1 VFDNMFGSNEDLSPT
16 AQAVPLSIVMIIS
29 VYSLVGKPKGY
40 TLLKISPVVR
50 LAES

>member
-29 VYSLVGKPKGY
+29 VYSLIGKPKGY
-40 TLLKISPVVR
+40 TFENLSCCSVG
-50 LAES
+50 